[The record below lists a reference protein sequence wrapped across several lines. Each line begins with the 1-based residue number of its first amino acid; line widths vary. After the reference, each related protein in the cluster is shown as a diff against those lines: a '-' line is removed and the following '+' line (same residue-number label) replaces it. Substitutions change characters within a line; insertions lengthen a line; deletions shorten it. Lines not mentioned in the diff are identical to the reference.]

1 MSSISSADLKSDAF
15 THHTIFP
22 IILLV
27 VLFGKMFLKIN
38 CAKNKCICATCFMP
52 IWFKKNILIRKTALI
67 QSYICLILCMP
78 FKRPECFFYVG
89 LNVPA

>member
-15 THHTIFP
+15 THHTIFL

-38 CAKNKCICATCFMP
+38 CAKNIF
-52 IWFKKNILIRKTALI
+52 
-67 QSYICLILCMP
+67 
-78 FKRPECFFYVG
+78 
-89 LNVPA
+89 VP